1 MTFYHFGNCL
11 ALSYIPYYLTYKY
24 AGLSEYGAFWRCIQA
39 GAIYTFTQLVKML
52 ILATFFPVPLQ
63 DEMGS
68 ISDSTNLLMKNSFGL
83 EFLKSSVD
91 MLDMIGLY
99 IALNRIP
106 GRGHAKILSAAL
118 GWGAAEL
125 IFTRF
130 LTLWFGAKGVEFNWK
145 YIQLSLDSNVIMA
158 QHIAT
163 TTLIWLWS
171 RHDLK
176 SSFVPAV
183 SAMIVI
189 GAYKTFFIDSVA
201 TMLGFDPWISLIV
214 KALVTALLGISTL
227 RVYSSVP

>member
-24 AGLSEYGAFWRCIQA
+24 TGLSEYGAFWRCIQA
-39 GAIYTFTQLVKML
+39 GTIYTFTQLVKML

-63 DEMGS
+63 DDMGM
-68 ISDSTNLLMKNSFGL
+68 ISDTPQLFKSSFGL
-83 EFLKSSVD
+83 EFLKSSIDMVD
-91 MLDMIGLY
+91 LVGLY
-99 IALNRIP
+99 FALSRIP

-145 YIQLSLDSNVIMA
+145 YIQLSLDSNVVMA

-163 TTLIWLWS
+163 TTLVWLWS

-176 SSFVPAV
+176 TTFVPLV
-183 SAMIVI
+183 SAMIVV
-189 GAYKTFFIDSVA
+189 GAYKGLFIDSVTA
-201 TMLGFDPWISLIV
+201 MCGLDPWVSLIV
-214 KALVTALLGISTL
+214 KAAVTALLGVATL